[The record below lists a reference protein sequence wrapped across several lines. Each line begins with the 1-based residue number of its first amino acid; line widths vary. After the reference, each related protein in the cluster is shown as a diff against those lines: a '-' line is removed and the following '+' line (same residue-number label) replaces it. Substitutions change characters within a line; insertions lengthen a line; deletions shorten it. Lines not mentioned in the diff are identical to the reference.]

1 MITIKQ
7 FDLKD
12 VDYIMRLFS
21 NPKNR
26 EFQKTKRIDR
36 DKALKLITSTK
47 VKIVYGVFLED
58 ELIGYAM
65 LKDFPN
71 NAKIGISLDEQ
82 FWGHGYGLETM
93 KLLEEEAR
101 KNNCKRISL
110 LVDERNERA
119 LNLYKKLNY
128 QDTKLKLLEKDLS
141 N

>member
-12 VDYIMRLFS
+12 VDYILRLFS

-26 EFQKTKRIDR
+26 EFQKTQIIDK
-36 DKALKLITSTK
+36 DKALKLIASTK
-47 VKIVYGVFLED
+47 SKIVYGVFLEG

-71 NAKIGISLDEQ
+71 KAQIGISLDEP

-93 KLLEEEAR
+93 KLLEQEAR
-101 KNNCKRISL
+101 KNNCQKISL
-110 LVDERNERA
+110 LVDERNIRA
-119 LNLYKKLNY
+119 LNLYQKLNY